1 MQSAEEFAVLN
12 AISKQ
17 TRLIMAAS
25 FAIPFVV
32 QFVLKGFMNKLWF
45 WYDMMQIF
53 TSFTFFSIDM
63 P

>member
-1 MQSAEEFAVLN
+1 MQSAEEYVVLN

-25 FAIPFVV
+25 FVVPFAV
-32 QFVLKGFMNKLWF
+32 QFVIKGFMNKLWF

-53 TSFTFFSIDM
+53 TSLTFFSVDM